1 MTRATEQRLPPLVL
15 AALAIVFGD
24 IGTSPLYAFRE
35 AFSPDHG
42 LPLTPEHVYSV
53 LSMMF
58 WAITVVVTGKYVIVM
73 LRFDHRGEG
82 GVLALLST
90 VTPVVRH
97 RPALSAAVTLLGIFA
112 AALFYGD
119 AMITPAISVL
129 AAVEGLQV
137 ASPGLSEWVMPL
149 SLAILATLFAL
160 QRHGTA
166 RVGALFGPVM
176 IAWFVTIAALGAASV
191 LRTPEIVQA
200 VDPRYA
206 LWFVLERPGWAFVAL
221 AAVFLCVTGVEVL
234 YSELGR
240 FGRRPIRLAWF
251 LMVFPCLLLNYFG
264 QGALVLRDPL
274 AVQSP
279 FFLLAPEA
287 LAMPLVVLAIL
298 AAAIASQAILS
309 GAFAVTQQASRL
321 NFLPRLRVL
330 YTSETSHSQIYIP
343 TVNWLLFVAAA
354 LLVIFFQTSGALAW
368 AYGLAVSGN
377 LLISSLLLAIALVLL
392 PGGGRGRWLLLPAV
406 VLFGALESVF
416 VVANF
421 AKLGTGAWLPLL
433 VAGVL
438 FTMLTTWRRGMEIMR
453 AKKRAVPRAA
463 RHDSDPDL
471 TAVPRVPGSAVFFS
485 SSRTGYPGSF
495 LHNLKHNKIAHEQ
508 TVFVTVEFDDVPRVP
523 DDQRIEFE
531 RGEDGIARLIAH
543 FGFREDP
550 DIGQVLKL
558 ARKRGMTLDPEETS
572 FFISK
577 PVIVSV
583 SRRGAFGWRRSLFG
597 WMLQNSPTVA
607 SYFRLP
613 PNRVIEL
620 GAQVAI

>member
-1 MTRATEQRLPPLVL
+1 
-15 AALAIVFGD
+15 
-24 IGTSPLYAFRE
+24 
-35 AFSPDHG
+35 
-42 LPLTPEHVYSV
+42 
-53 LSMMF
+53 
-58 WAITVVVTGKYVIVM
+58 
-73 LRFDHRGEG
+73 
-82 GVLALLST
+82 
-90 VTPVVRH
+90 
-97 RPALSAAVTLLGIFA
+97 
-112 AALFYGD
+112 
-119 AMITPAISVL
+119 
-129 AAVEGLQV
+129 
-137 ASPGLSEWVMPL
+137 
-149 SLAILATLFAL
+149 
-160 QRHGTA
+160 
-166 RVGALFGPVM
+166 
-176 IAWFVTIAALGAASV
+176 
-191 LRTPEIVQA
+191 
-200 VDPRYA
+200 
-206 LWFVLERPGWAFVAL
+206 
-221 AAVFLCVTGVEVL
+221 
-234 YSELGR
+234 
-240 FGRRPIRLAWF
+240 
-251 LMVFPCLLLNYFG
+251 
-264 QGALVLRDPL
+264 
-274 AVQSP
+274 
-279 FFLLAPEA
+279 
-287 LAMPLVVLAIL
+287 
-298 AAAIASQAILS
+298 
-309 GAFAVTQQASRL
+309 
-321 NFLPRLRVL
+321 
-330 YTSETSHSQIYIP
+330 
-343 TVNWLLFVAAA
+343 
-354 LLVIFFQTSGALAW
+354 
-368 AYGLAVSGN
+368 
-377 LLISSLLLAIALVLL
+377 
-392 PGGGRGRWLLLPAV
+392 